1 MMLLLSVLIL
11 PAHAADANSK
21 AGIVSVSSGR
31 LNVRSQPSST
41 SIAVTSLNK
50 DSYVTLISKAGS
62 WWKVEY
68 AQGKYGYCHADYV
81 RVAEGNPTLVNTNSG
96 ALNVRSGAGTGFAK
110 VGTLAKGETVL
121 VLSTSSGWARILY
134 HGSKTGYV
142 SANYLG
148 NFYSSVSLWV
158 RNMKQMDSR
167 WADTIV
173 GTSGKTMAQIG
184 CATTAIAMVEAHRT
198 GKTVY
203 PDVMTTQL
211 KYTPSGS
218 VYWPSHYTTVTDT
231 SDYLNRVYKLLKQ
244 GKPILFGATNQYGS
258 QHWVVI
264 TGFEGGTTLKA
275 SAFTIQDPG
284 SYSRF
289 NLQQFLA
296 EYPNVYKYFYY

>member
-1 MMLLLSVLIL
+1 
-11 PAHAADANSK
+11 
-21 AGIVSVSSGR
+21 
-31 LNVRSQPSST
+31 
-41 SIAVTSLNK
+41 
-50 DSYVTLISKAGS
+50 
-62 WWKVEY
+62 
-68 AQGKYGYCHADYV
+68 
-81 RVAEGNPTLVNTNSG
+81 
-96 ALNVRSGAGTGFAK
+96 
-110 VGTLAKGETVL
+110 
-121 VLSTSSGWARILY
+121 
-134 HGSKTGYV
+134 
-142 SANYLG
+142 
-148 NFYSSVSLWV
+148 
-158 RNMKQMDSR
+158 MKQMDSR

-211 KYTPSGS
+211 RYTPSGS
-218 VYWPSHYTTVTDT
+218 VYWPPHYTTVTDT
-231 SDYLNRVYKLLKQ
+231 SDYLNSVYKLLKQ